1 MGKLPVPGVGGNGF
15 ASEFG
20 DLTGMSHQEVEQF
33 LCGLNATK
41 NISQGGYTEYKF
53 PDRSKVIIR
62 PDGEVVR
69 LPMPRYNIDGKNINK
84 GLRLG
89 KDGSLLPTR
98 DSQGNLIMNTHNTG
112 EKLRD

>member
-1 MGKLPVPGVGGNGF
+1 MPSPGVGGNGI

-20 DLTGMSHQEVEQF
+20 DLTGLTPQEVNNF
-33 LCGLNATK
+33 LCGLGANVKIT
-41 NISQGGYTEYKF
+41 QGGYVEYKF
-53 PDRSKVIIR
+53 PDNSKLIIR

-69 LPMPRYNIDGKNINK
+69 IPAPRYDLDGRNMNK

-98 DSQGNLIMNTHNTG
+98 DRFGNPILNTHNTG
-112 EKLRD
+112 ERVSN